1 MKSTLCVVFSLFI
14 GFFGL
19 AGAAN
24 AQNSKEMNA
33 AVERVDKSSE
43 AMTEIMKIPDKSI
56 PSDLLQKTKAIVVFP
71 GSIKAGFIV
80 GGQGGKG
87 VAISRLGNGWSAP
100 AFVNMGGGSVGFQI
114 GAEKT
119 DYVLLIMNDKGLRGI
134 LEDKF
139 EVGGEGSVAAGPVG
153 RTTAASTNAS
163 MDAEILTYS
172 RSKGIFA
179 GISLKGV
186 VISQD
191 KEMNTAVYQKEAK
204 EILETPGIAASTAPA
219 SLRKFPNTVASLAR

>member
-1 MKSTLCVVFSLFI
+1 MKSTLCVVFSLLVCI
-14 GFFGL
+14 FGL
-19 AGAAN
+19 AASGAG
-24 AQNSKEMNA
+24 QNSKEMKG
-33 AVERVDKSSE
+33 AVERVDKSS
-43 AMTEIMKIPDKSI
+43 AVMTEIMKIPDKSI
-56 PSDLLQKTKAIVVFP
+56 PHDLLQKAKAIVVFP

-87 VAISRLGNGWSAP
+87 LAISRLGNGWSAP
-100 AFVNMGGGSVGFQI
+100 AFMNMGGGSVGLQI
-114 GAEKT
+114 GGEKT

-172 RSKGIFA
+172 RSKGVFG

-191 KEMNTAVYQKEAK
+191 KDMNTGVYNKQAK
-204 EILETPGIAASTAPA
+204 EILGVPGVAATAAPSA
-219 SLRKFPNTVASLAR
+219 LQKFPNTVATLAR

>member
-1 MKSTLCVVFSLFI
+1 MKSTRCVVFALFI
-14 GFFGL
+14 GFFAL
-19 AGAAN
+19 AGAAH
-24 AQNSKEMNA
+24 AQNSKEMNS

-43 AMTEIMKIPDKSI
+43 VMTEIMRIPDKSI
-56 PSDLLQKTKAIVVFP
+56 PTDLLRKTKAIVVFP

-87 VAISRLGNGWSAP
+87 VAISRVGNGWSAP

-119 DYVLLIMNDKGLRGI
+119 DYVLLIMNEKGLRGI

-172 RSKGIFA
+172 RSKGVFA
-179 GISLKGV
+179 GLSLKGV

-191 KEMNTAVYQKEAK
+191 KDMNTAVYNKEAK
-204 EILETPGIAASTAPA
+204 EILETPGVAASSAPA
-219 SLRKFPNTVASLAR
+219 SLRKFPDTVAGLAR